1 MQDDFDV
8 AMKAAYEILGYPTYH
23 WVSMMENPKDLDL
36 WTSALTRKY
45 DDDDYNNSYT
55 LAEWDALL
63 GHVSAVTDS
72 PINAFAP
79 ELIAAYPHAKV
90 VLVERDTE
98 SWYKS
103 FEKNVVSSFA
113 APVTRLVVKV
123 EPGFIGK
130 MGRIGDLLM
139 RGQWDSKGFDEWRVE
154 ARDGYEEHN
163 ALVTKLVP
171 KERLLLYKLGSGW
184 EPLCQFL
191 GRDIPDVEFPHVNET
206 EELQERVFL
215 SLMLGLQR
223 ACTRLTPWLMLFVAV
238 ALGLWKYLG

>member
-1 MQDDFDV
+1 
-8 AMKAAYEILGYPTYH
+8 MKAAYEILGYPTYH

-45 DDDDYNNSYT
+45 DDDNNNPYT

-79 ELIAAYPHAKV
+79 ELIIAYPHAKV

-103 FEKNVVSSFA
+103 FEKNVISSFA
-113 APVTRLVVKV
+113 APFTRLVVKV

-130 MGRIGDLLM
+130 MGRIGGLLM
-139 RGQWDSKGFDEWRVE
+139 HGQWNSKDFDEWRAK
-154 ARDGYEEHN
+154 ARDGYEQHN

-215 SLMLGLQR
+215 SLMLGLRR
-223 ACTRLTPWLMLFVAV
+223 ACIRLTPWLILFVAV
-238 ALGLWKYLG
+238 ALGLWRFLT

>member
-1 MQDDFDV
+1 
-8 AMKAAYEILGYPTYH
+8 MKAAYEVLGYPTYH

-45 DDDDYNNSYT
+45 DDNNNNNPYT

-79 ELIAAYPHAKV
+79 ELIIAYPHAKV

-103 FEKNVVSSFA
+103 FEKNVISSFA
-113 APVTRLVVKV
+113 APFTRLVVNL

-139 RGQWDSKGFDEWRVE
+139 RGQWDSKGFDEWRAK

-191 GRDIPDVEFPHVNET
+191 GRDTPDVEFPHVNET